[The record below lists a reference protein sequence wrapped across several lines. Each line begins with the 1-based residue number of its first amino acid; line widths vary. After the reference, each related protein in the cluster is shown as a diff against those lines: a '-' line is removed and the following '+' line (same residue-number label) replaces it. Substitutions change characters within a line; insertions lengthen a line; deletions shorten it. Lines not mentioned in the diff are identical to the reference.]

1 MFLATSANAASFSCP
16 VDVPTADK
24 EPRARALFE
33 EALRLEPGNPD
44 AALLRLGCAEELVQ
58 RPAVALRIGIIA
70 DRLGRYRQ
78 AIDAFRN
85 YLKRLQNAAPDQA
98 EIEARIS
105 KLLTL
110 EAKKA
115 EQQAAAADP
124 RPRTLGVVLAAAGGV
139 VFIAGGGLLI
149 AAKVHNDQ
157 VHDIEPGTTSWDSEE
172 ARNLFEQAELEQS
185 LGLGLLIGGGLMI
198 GTGLG
203 VALWP
208 VGQQAERVSLR
219 VSPTQASLR
228 LLF

>member
-1 MFLATSANAASFSCP
+1 M
-16 VDVPTADK
+16 
-24 EPRARALFE
+24 
-33 EALRLEPGNPD
+33 
-44 AALLRLGCAEELVQ
+44 Q